1 MEQLKGG
8 PPWASSSCAEAC
20 AVASCPRLPIICLDE
35 PNQWPSGRASR
46 WVTARRSPSWFTSSA
61 VFGDVLG
68 WLSYRKAS
76 SPCPQ
81 SPLPQAQRRRPRQHR
96 PPARCRGTPMLRYQ
110 SPAGCRFTTR
120 VRLCWGVRVS
130 DREPPAVRP
139 CWYCGMTGS
148 SKCLAS
154 NDKTAPHASPI
165 ARGRQCE
172 YAAMW
177 KSRELRAEAD
187 KLYAKAR
194 DTENLDQ
201 RLRIVLRALEL
212 D

>member
-1 MEQLKGG
+1 EQLKGG

-35 PNQWPSGRASR
+35 PNQWPSARASR

-110 SPAGCRFTTR
+110 SPSGAASPRGCGLPGLSGFLTVSQ
-120 VRLCWGVRVS
+120 VRL
-130 DREPPAVRP
+130 RP

-165 ARGRQCE
+165 ARDRQCE

-177 KSRELRAEAD
+177 APKELRAEAD
-187 KLYAKAR
+187 KLYAEAR

-212 D
+212 